1 MAASRQLRLLLWKDY
16 LIRKRNPITL
26 AGVVWGTVVIMSL
39 YIVRINVDNQDYPT
53 CQFPARALPTAGVM
67 NFLQSFICS
76 VNNECSP
83 MEEYEEIPS
92 YSKSKLTQIKQ
103 QFAPLFS
110 NSSILETA
118 SSMPDALKL
127 LATVSEV
134 ADVPDFVYIAKHG
147 LRVKEL
153 FRNPDRVKRY
163 LKIEIEI
170 EEPLA
175 NSLMDSALSFEGI
188 MQGKFNTCDIDSM
201 TKTIK
206 MDKNNMEMFV
216 QKICSLSSSSMQKL
230 TMDLLL
236 EMDLGKYLQMLGNM
250 YYKLSKDERMLDLGK
265 MAGAVL
271 RMASLQSF
279 LPPEVT
285 EILHNETP
293 DFTYIQLDVISN
305 VLDYF
310 EPNFGETQS
319 FKFIRD
325 FADSAV
331 MVVKYL
337 NKFLE
342 KQRMKSIGTNN
353 GLSTY
358 SVMGEN
364 KLRSTVNGVSNIF
377 SNAKEAFQ
385 DLTDNSVSID
395 IFNVLSRITNFIY
408 KWLPDKTKHDVL
420 FYSTLV
426 TKLIEEAEKVIYI
439 NVHLEEIMYNVTLR
453 HPQGMEAVLSL
464 PAHIFEKSLEALS
477 DPERVQILTSKLDSP
492 GEVFCDKRKLQ
503 KFFEIDV
510 PEVAELHDKLCKDSL
525 KEYLKDMIHSL
536 GILSVRSSINAMASL
551 FIQETLGK
559 DTNSQLYSLDH
570 DFDVLR
576 NFSRTINNLDDEE
589 PRHVNWSNVIDVN
602 TNSDIVNIIRN
613 KKHVGNH
620 ILVTVHVALAK
631 AVVKQNPV
639 LEYKIAPFLI
649 DATTIIE
656 ALNKDI
662 DNTPVEVAEKA
673 KILYPAVLTTIL
685 TTALEQQKLF
695 KLLTTFSLD
704 SMCRGVVTASKY
716 LEFPPDVNKEEVVTT
731 LCNISEVFEN
741 VLKRDSN
748 LGKAIKL
755 IMTGSGKTSG
765 IQWTKLIEGL
775 RNLYKKI
782 DNFYPYLLEYKSYGM
797 NEEMSRNVANM
808 IKEVKKFW
816 FSPRNWSMTLSMK
829 LAFEILDLMDRDIFD
844 ITSDV
849 WLQFKYGIGVIT
861 GPMLLIDDV
870 VKLIQAILKN
880 ETITSPLPSDTVAS
894 LKRVIPYF
902 PQLLHETVDLVARDD
917 TKIEPIIEI
926 MNANKS
932 WPCSDTSLGD
942 ILKLTNS
949 SKETVR
955 GIESLLCMS
964 QSTQNEWNLYLKSKY
979 IFRDQSNLNSKDF
992 GPHIFLRFSG
1002 AFDYFIEDFDIVK
1015 NILLDALDEP
1025 ADSVT
1030 LMTAW
1035 RHAVDVLNN
1044 TQSVPILRNLFT
1056 KMDVVLNSIHV
1067 PVKPGTPLVSL
1078 WRSLL
1083 NCEGDCSDL
1092 ARTTV
1097 LNILKFLSLTVSN
1110 VADDLLSYFKE
1121 INEPDANLLQLVG
1134 FTKKTSLY
1142 LLYERLPDFIGV
1154 LANSFVDFGFMSQI
1168 RRATQSTFWDCEAVV
1183 KSLVP
1188 APGGPIDQDIIARV
1202 QPFVCPSF
1210 LYWISL
1216 PRGDN
1221 VIMDV
1226 VAKPQYYFFT
1236 SLVDDLNSTFESAYN
1251 KANELSTFMRELAH
1265 NKSNIKENINIDSM
1279 REKLIKSVDIMLNYK
1294 INNSNPSYL
1303 MFNEANKKLLISTTY
1318 LTRIVTI
1325 INKVLDKIENVSIQ
1339 VPNVDED
1346 KLKAMK
1352 DDISALKKIFKR
1364 RPTDGIA
1371 VFFDTIT
1378 NNLLNNEEN
1387 KLTNAFV
1394 ETCNR
1399 LKNNDTTKD
1408 ILIDNDK
1415 VKAQICQM
1423 NYDVIFSMVDTE
1435 SDLDNARLSLRHLV
1449 NVLRKDEEDV
1459 DDISKFL
1466 KSRKEII
1473 KSLKLS
1479 LKYAY
1484 DLGIPV
1490 YLKYLHNN
1498 VQHQEV
1504 IITFLSGGN
1513 WWKQLR
1519 ELYNGPFAT
1528 TFLNNVEKIF
1538 DIADDILNN
1547 LDKIRWVRLIREINV
1562 NSKEDFC
1569 KSNVSMSEYIPDETG
1584 ALDSFKQQFCLDDT
1598 TELVKELMPLR
1609 FASQVFDSNL
1619 KISTDVN
1626 YTALNIDITRIESN
1640 LDKIINGPN
1649 SPQTPEWVT
1658 ENKLKRFRSSAV
1670 ALLSTETLTK
1680 ASFGILAN
1688 IVDAGTLLLNNSQCT
1703 LCSQFTTW
1711 FKQLNL
1717 QLYKKQE
1724 YDNLLCH
1731 LQDMDLVNVYH
1742 TLKNDFHWDM
1752 AIKELISFRNYTK
1765 FELNKSMNEFLEL
1778 VKQHLLEDIMS
1789 PTTKISQCLTY
1800 NVTKNAFGNATLFA
1814 KVVAHTFKLIR
1825 AELPHLKEVDGIK
1838 EVEYLKD
1845 LQAAVAHRLDVKV
1858 PLKSYFSKNF
1868 DVTKNL
1874 KEIIKKEY
1882 LVKAVEDSKV
1892 SVQAINNLQ
1901 PDDLIFKSDETW
1913 QDLCESCD
1921 CNKVISVIVNNLNRT
1936 LIDEDLPMLQDEEF
1950 WSYKF
1955 ISNILEH
1962 FEALV
1967 GDVARLLGV
1976 VSTMD
1981 VWGVAQG
1988 RLVAIIDTAIQL
2000 LTDDTLGSIVYSLHG
2015 LTTELTPLI
2024 KAYDLQSN
2032 LLDVSRGLL
2041 VLQQIRNSLIE
2052 EDIKVPVSELFS
2064 DPEELE
2070 VELSALGINNTNF
2083 WSVAAPRI
2091 HAGHLQFKPIL
2102 ASKDTFHIRQLVCEA
2117 EDLARVLVPA
2127 NLDVVTLD
2135 DVLGALAEQF
2145 CDLDE
2150 DTAKKIVS
2158 VLLQNLDYSY
2168 IINNIKD
2175 WLLRELYAAS
2185 DLSAQR
2191 GELVLDSFP
2200 QLAALL
2206 PTVRDS
2212 FERVS
2217 GLLADEPV
2225 LDYFKK
2231 DFSFDSLFGGGE
2243 FMAAAGRMVCGKPF
2257 NTQINRFFKSVV
2269 ETKDLSSEADAE
2281 QLEVLPTDFCRS
2293 MYKQIVSVDGG
2304 KIVWSFVKPLV
2315 MGKILYTPVTPN
2327 VHHIIQ
2333 KANETFAPMVQMV
2346 ELVQRFANAFPAV
2359 GTLSSHRDGLAAL
2372 QQLLAAPATQAIKTE
2387 LFGDVQIPE
2396 MDVEKVFNKLGDV
2409 QDLGSIL
2416 QKGSNILECVN
2427 LNRFRPVS
2435 DEHQLSLEAVKLLRV
2450 NEFSAGLVFLNN
2462 ESSMEVPLNVEY
2474 KIRMDIEN
2482 VPTTSRKKNYLWIPG
2497 PESNFI
2503 DNMRY
2508 FRGFIQIQDIIDKAI
2523 IDVAADSLGKTL
2535 DVDWATYT
2543 QQEPYPCYRK
2553 DFFQTSIYESQSLIV
2568 AFFFSLLFTTTSVV
2582 RFIISEKESGN
2593 TVLMSVMGVNLSY
2606 HTLSW
2611 FLWSLGELV
2620 ATAACIAAVLCAGGI
2635 LPHTAP
2641 SLIFALLF
2649 LFAFSVLSFCYM
2661 MSKLFR
2667 GASVGAVCSGLA
2679 YLISFMPFVLIL
2691 SLEAVLTSSLKLIVC
2706 LSMSSSLC
2714 YAFLYITRYEA
2725 MGSGAQWAQL
2735 WASPDGVD
2743 DMSIGLAA
2751 LIMVLDGILYI
2762 LIGLLLERL
2771 YGFKAHQVS
2780 VVDCEA
2786 AGEKAGVSVLNVS
2799 KVYGGGK
2806 LALDNCSLE
2815 LHTGQITSLLGHN
2828 GAGKSTLINIMTGML
2843 KPTRGSVVVR
2853 CGGGG
2858 AAGARLGVCPQRDVL
2873 YRQLSAREHVQLYA
2887 QLKSGRDLH
2896 ELHDQIESILR
2907 VLSLGAV
2914 AEEPVW
2920 RLSGGTRRRLC
2931 VALAFVAEPGLVVLD
2946 EPTAGVDPAARRDIW
2961 SMILKLRE
2969 NRTILLTTHHL
2980 DEAEL
2985 LSDQIVIMHKGQI
2998 HTTGSPIEIKR
3009 SLGSGYKLTVM
3020 YPETRRGL
3028 NEVCDIV
3035 EDEEACIE
3043 EKTKLLL
3050 ATVRNVIRNA
3060 NLMDVNE
3067 SEVEINLPFF
3077 DQDGVSSN
3085 YLEVCLALESQQ
3097 SSLGFCDFSLD
3108 CSSLEQVFFTI
3119 CHQADA
3125 PLQNVELVSDTPSK
3139 SASTSSLRNDK
3150 APLVPRDGP
3159 LVGSMWDQFL
3169 ALLYARYLHYTRNR
3183 SLLFMLVAL
3192 PSLFVLISMAFSN
3205 IRPPPNSEVALPLY
3219 RIYDNATEYLVKK
3232 PSISDDSVISS
3243 LFAQDIMNTLIA
3255 EKRARNWTDEDN
3267 PVCNCVVTKQ
3277 ECDLSS
3283 VNITNLPELMLLPD
3297 TTALNNWIVASHDV
3311 YIEKRYGG
3319 YSSVIK
3325 NNISNLVV
3333 WYNNKGHH
3341 AMPMY
3346 LSALHSAV
3354 LRAASGR
3361 LSANITTYTHP
3372 LKISDEPINKDTVY
3386 QHIAD
3391 AGVSAMLLIAFSLA
3405 SAGGAVRLV
3414 TARASHQQ
3422 RLQLLAGVTPALYWV
3437 TALVWD
3443 MMVIIVNIIITAAV
3457 LQAFHFP
3464 VFVSRNN
3471 LPAICLLLFLYGYG
3485 CAGVVH
3491 VASRL
3496 FTQPSLANMILFCA
3510 NTFVGIVGIA
3520 LLLILDII
3528 SESDAT
3534 DRARWVL
3541 HKIFML
3547 SPQFTLGDGVLE
3559 IAKNTI
3565 RAQVLGQFGMETYQ
3579 DPLSSDLIAYH
3590 YLALVLVGTV
3600 LHLLNLAIE
3609 YDCFEVLL
3617 AKFRSE
3623 YIEPLPDSEL
3633 DPEVVAERRRVLA
3646 ARTPLRLR
3654 TIGNINAGF
3663 LDMEEKK
3670 GPVPEVS
3677 VGEVAACVRLGKV
3690 YPTLAGHRLALRDL
3704 TIAIPSGQCTA
3715 LLGQNGAG
3723 KSTTFSMLTG
3733 EVRPSSGHICLRN
3746 IRARPTDLCK
3756 GFISYCP
3763 QSDAIDPL
3771 LTVRETLKF
3780 YCRLRGIQDQDE
3792 VIRRT
3797 IETFDLTKYRDVRS
3811 GLLSGGNKRKL
3822 CTAIAFMGRTP
3833 LVLLDEP
3840 TSGMDPGSRTC
3851 VTRGVQRACSSGR
3864 GVLLAT
3870 HALDDARR
3878 LAARVALL
3886 QAGTLRALA
3895 PLHHCLRRFGGGQ
3908 AVWWR
3913 VRGGRGA
3920 VRGAWRRLQMAAP
3933 HAQLQALHNNA
3944 LHFLLPTHCIV
3955 DGKEV
3960 HTRVSEVFR
3969 LTAELHDACDIEDFT
3984 VNQSSLDQ
3992 MFLQFAGSSRSRGTE
4007 LEEQESDPAPPTLN
4021 CDVSDITAL

>member
-163 LKIEIEI
+163 LQIEIEI

-216 QKICSLSSSSMQKL
+216 QKICSLSSSSIQKL

-310 EPNFGETQS
+310 EPNFGDTQS

-342 KQRMKSIGTNN
+342 KQRIKSFGTNN
-353 GLSTY
+353 EQSTY
-358 SVMGEN
+358 SVKEEN

-408 KWLPDKTKHDVL
+408 KLLPDKTKHDVL

-439 NVHLEEIMYNVTLR
+439 NVHLEELMYNVTLR

-477 DPERVQILTSKLDSP
+477 DPERAQILTSKLDSP

-510 PEVAELHDKLCKDSL
+510 AEVAELHNKMCKDSL

-620 ILVTVHVALAK
+620 ILVTVHGALAK

-662 DNTPVEVAEKA
+662 DNTPLEVAEKA
-673 KILYPAVLTTIL
+673 KILYPVVLTTIL

-731 LCNISEVFEN
+731 LCNISDVFEN

-755 IMTGSGKTSG
+755 IITGGGKTSG

-797 NEEMSRNVANM
+797 NEEMRRNVANM

-849 WLQFKYGIGVIT
+849 WLQFKYGLGVIT

-894 LKRVIPYF
+894 LKQVIPYF

-1002 AFDYFIEDFDIVK
+1002 AFDSFIEDFDIIK

-1056 KMDVVLNSIHV
+1056 KMDVVLNSIRV
-1067 PVKPGTPLVSL
+1067 PVKSGTPLVSL

-1236 SLVDDLNSTFESAYN
+1236 SSVDDLNSTFESAYN
-1251 KANELSTFMRELAH
+1251 KANELSTFMTELAH

-1294 INNSNPSYL
+1294 IDNSNPSYL

-1325 INKVLDKIENVSIQ
+1325 INKVLDKIENVSVQ
-1339 VPNVDED
+1339 VPNENED

-1364 RPTDGIA
+1364 RPTDGTA

-1435 SDLDNARLSLRHLV
+1435 SDLENARLSLRHLV

-1473 KSLKLS
+1473 KSWKLS
-1479 LKYAY
+1479 IKYAY

-1498 VQHQEV
+1498 VQHQDV

-1513 WWKQLR
+1513 WWKKLR

-1584 ALDSFKQQFCLDDT
+1584 SLDSFKQQFCLDDT

-1626 YTALNIDITRIESN
+1626 YTEINIDITRIESN

-1649 SPQTPEWVT
+1649 PPQTPEWVT

-1858 PLKSYFSKNF
+1858 PLKSYFSKGF

-1892 SVQAINNLQ
+1892 SVQAINDLQ
-1901 PDDLIFKSDETW
+1901 PDDLIFKRNETW

-1921 CNKVISVIVNNLNRT
+1921 CNKVINIIVNNLNRT

-1950 WSYKF
+1950 WSFKF

-2102 ASKDTFHIRQLVCEA
+2102 ASKDTFHIRQLVCET

-2168 IINNIKD
+2168 FINNIKD

-2185 DLSAQR
+2185 DLPAQR

-2333 KANETFAPMVQMV
+2333 KF
-2346 ELVQRFANAFPAV
+2346 
-2359 GTLSSHRDGLAAL
+2359 SSSSAHYRGGLAAL

-2396 MDVEKVFNKLGDV
+2396 FDVEEIFNKLGDV

-2462 ESSMEVPLNVEY
+2462 ESSLEVPLNVEY

-2523 IDVAADSLGKTL
+2523 IDVAADGLGKTL

-2691 SLEAVLTSSLKLIVC
+2691 SLEAVLTSSLKFIVC

-3020 YPETRRGL
+3020 YPETRRRL

-3035 EDEEACIE
+3035 EDEEGCIE

-3060 NLMDVNE
+3060 NLMDVNG

-3085 YLEVCLALESQQ
+3085 YLELCLALESQQ
-3097 SSLGFCDFSLD
+3097 SALGFCDFSLD

-3125 PLQNVELVSDTPSK
+3125 PLQNVELDTPSK

-3150 APLVPRDGP
+3150 APLVPREGP

-3333 WYNNKGHH
+3333 WYNNKGYH

-3372 LKISDEPINKDTVY
+3372 LKISDEPINKDTVSVPPADFVIIVSKIKGHIDFISGTKFNGCDVYY

-3422 RLQLLAGVTPALYWV
+3422 RLQLLAGVTPALYWL

-3471 LPAICLLLFLYGYG
+3471 LPAICLLIFLYGYG

-3510 NTFVGIVGIA
+3510 NTFVGVVGIA

-3617 AKFRSE
+3617 AK
-3623 YIEPLPDSEL
+3623 
-3633 DPEVVAERRRVLA
+3633 
-3646 ARTPLRLR
+3646 
-3654 TIGNINAGF
+3654 
-3663 LDMEEKK
+3663 
-3670 GPVPEVS
+3670 
-3677 VGEVAACVRLGKV
+3677 
-3690 YPTLAGHRLALRDL
+3690 
-3704 TIAIPSGQCTA
+3704 
-3715 LLGQNGAG
+3715 
-3723 KSTTFSMLTG
+3723 
-3733 EVRPSSGHICLRN
+3733 
-3746 IRARPTDLCK
+3746 
-3756 GFISYCP
+3756 
-3763 QSDAIDPL
+3763 
-3771 LTVRETLKF
+3771 
-3780 YCRLRGIQDQDE
+3780 
-3792 VIRRT
+3792 
-3797 IETFDLTKYRDVRS
+3797 
-3811 GLLSGGNKRKL
+3811 
-3822 CTAIAFMGRTP
+3822 
-3833 LVLLDEP
+3833 
-3840 TSGMDPGSRTC
+3840 
-3851 VTRGVQRACSSGR
+3851 
-3864 GVLLAT
+3864 
-3870 HALDDARR
+3870 
-3878 LAARVALL
+3878 
-3886 QAGTLRALA
+3886 
-3895 PLHHCLRRFGGGQ
+3895 
-3908 AVWWR
+3908 
-3913 VRGGRGA
+3913 
-3920 VRGAWRRLQMAAP
+3920 
-3933 HAQLQALHNNA
+3933 
-3944 LHFLLPTHCIV
+3944 
-3955 DGKEV
+3955 
-3960 HTRVSEVFR
+3960 
-3969 LTAELHDACDIEDFT
+3969 
-3984 VNQSSLDQ
+3984 
-3992 MFLQFAGSSRSRGTE
+3992 
-4007 LEEQESDPAPPTLN
+4007 
-4021 CDVSDITAL
+4021 